1 MVFISLLVIFHLI
14 NSKIIVQ
21 HYTYT
26 LERPAITLDFNREN
40 TNIVALINTFHPFS
54 LIRRKAFTSTVDDGF
69 LGSKTF
75 YFDSEMP
82 VTEYRTDVTFEDY
95 LLPGYH
101 VYLYNMFSWYP
112 DQGIGLGYK
121 FEDDRYSLVHLL
133 YNNKLIEHKMY
144 ALFFNDD
151 KKEGTISFG
160 GIPNNEHL
168 QYTFHGY
175 CNAVEEY
182 TSWGCNMTS
191 IAFDNKSQRFS
202 YYAALSNGLYG
213 IYSKKL
219 FDFFVNN
226 IIQNE
231 IKADICSIHEDE
243 TEYRKYV
250 KCNKE
255 IEKIN
260 KNVTITF
267 GNMIL
272 KLKLIDLFEK
282 NQNLYDSLVSNNNF
296 HFYNKYDVLFGIKFF
311 TFFKYLV
318 FNYDDKRIEF
328 YSNDI
333 SITMI
338 QSEYF
343 VITKTLY
350 IIINVLCLIMISTL
364 LIITKEINI
373 NNIK

>member
-1 MVFISLLVIFHLI
+1 MVIISLLVIFHLI

-40 TNIVALINTFHPFS
+40 SNVVAFINTFHPFS
-54 LIRRKAFTSTVDDGF
+54 LIRRKAFTSTIDDGF

-82 VTEYRTDVTFEDY
+82 VTEYRTDVTFEGH

-121 FEDDRYSLVHLL
+121 FDDDRYSLVHLL

-151 KKEGTISFG
+151 QKEGTISFG

-175 CNAVEEY
+175 CNAVDEY

-226 IIQNE
+226 IMQNE

-260 KNVTITF
+260 KNVTFTF

-328 YSNDI
+328 YSNDF

-338 QSEYF
+338 VSEYF
-343 VITKTLY
+343 VITTTLY